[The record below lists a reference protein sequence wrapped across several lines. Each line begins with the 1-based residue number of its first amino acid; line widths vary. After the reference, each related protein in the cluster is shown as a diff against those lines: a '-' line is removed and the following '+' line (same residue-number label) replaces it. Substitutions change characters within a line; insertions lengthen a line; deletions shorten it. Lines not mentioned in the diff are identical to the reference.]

1 MKEKLQSIKEQALS
15 KIAEA
20 QDINLL
26 NDIKVSILGKK
37 GELTQVLK
45 SMKDVAPEDRP
56 KVGQMVNE
64 TRANIE
70 AKLEEKMKSINS
82 AMRAEKMKR
91 ETIDV
96 TLPGCLLYTSP
107 SPRD

>member
-45 SMKDVAPEDRP
+45 SMK
-56 KVGQMVNE
+56 
-64 TRANIE
+64 
-70 AKLEEKMKSINS
+70 
-82 AMRAEKMKR
+82 
-91 ETIDV
+91 
-96 TLPGCLLYTSP
+96 LLIKTSKFIYFPHMFFYYTPYASY
-107 SPRD
+107 SPRISSFGGSIGHFPVKQP

>member
-1 MKEKLQSIKEQALS
+1 MKEKLQSIREQALS

-45 SMKDVAPEDRP
+45 SMKVWLRRIVRRLDRW
-56 KVGQMVNE
+56 
-64 TRANIE
+64 
-70 AKLEEKMKSINS
+70 
-82 AMRAEKMKR
+82 
-91 ETIDV
+91 
-96 TLPGCLLYTSP
+96 
-107 SPRD
+107 